1 MAHARA
7 FGAAFVDGT
16 LQQAHVAGLDDEAAI
31 TVIATV
37 RGPGRWT
44 AEVYPL
50 FAFGRRWAIFPPAP
64 QPPALNGPGRFIHLW
79 S

>member
-1 MAHARA
+1 MLFRS
-7 FGAAFVDGT
+7 
-16 LQQAHVAGLDDEAAI
+16 AGLDDEAAI

-64 QPPALNGPGRFIHLW
+64 QPPALDGPGRFIHLW